1 MANPP
6 GMDEWLKYVD
16 ANARTPQEREQM
28 RADVYKRF
36 GVEPPKRKRGG
47 LAGLY
52 DRNKGLIQAA
62 VPTLAGML
70 IPGSALVSGAI
81 AGGLARGLDRPGKGG
96 IGLDLGQAAQGALT
110 GAALGQ
116 AGRYLGGKV
125 GVGPGAVPKVAAA
138 PAATTAPQDIP
149 AMLSDADYK
158 KFNVIGAD
166 KTAPSVAGNLANTVS
181 GTTPPA
187 GASKLAGLLKPEA
200 IGGIT
205 AGLGQAVGGYME
217 REAAGERLDFEKE
230 QRELEQQRANRLAQL
245 LAPMA
250 GAQAGMVGAQYGGYG
265 RMG

>member
-6 GMDEWLKYVD
+6 GLDAWLKYAD
-16 ANARTPQEREQM
+16 QTARTPEEREKM
-28 RADVYKRF
+28 RADIYARF
-36 GVEPPKRKRGG
+36 GVEAPKKKRGG

-62 VPTLAGML
+62 VPALAGML

-96 IGLDLGQAAQGALT
+96 VGLDFGQAAQGALT

-125 GVGPGAVPKVAAA
+125 GIGQGAVPKAASVAA
-138 PAATTAPQDIP
+138 QQP
-149 AMLSDADYK
+149 AMPYRAGASDAELVRMFPKED
-158 KFNVIGAD
+158 VA
-166 KTAPSVAGNLANTVS
+166 ASVAGGA
-181 GTTPPA
+181 TPPA

-217 REAAGERLDFEKE
+217 REAAGERLDFEEE
-230 QRELEQQRANRLAQL
+230 QRKLEQQRANRLAQL

-250 GAQAGMVGAQYGGYG
+250 GAQAGLVGSQYGGYG

>member
-6 GMDEWLKYVD
+6 GMDEWLKYAD
-16 ANARTPQEREQM
+16 ANARTPQEREKM

-125 GVGPGAVPKVAAA
+125 GIGQGAVPKAASVAA
-138 PAATTAPQDIP
+138 QQP
-149 AMLSDADYK
+149 AMPYRAGASDAELVRMFPKED
-158 KFNVIGAD
+158 V
-166 KTAPSVAGNLANTVS
+166 VAGAA
-181 GTTPPA
+181 GGAGGAGAPA

-217 REAAGERLDFEKE
+217 REAGLERLSFEEE
-230 QRELEQQRANRLAQL
+230 QRKLEQQRANRLAQL

>member
-6 GMDEWLKYVD
+6 GLDAWLKYAD
-16 ANARTPQEREQM
+16 QNARTPEEREKM
-28 RADVYKRF
+28 RADIYARF
-36 GVEPPKRKRGG
+36 GVEPPKKKRGG

-62 VPTLAGML
+62 IPTLAGML
-70 IPGSALVSGAI
+70 IPGVNAMVAGGL

-96 IGLDLGQAAQGALT
+96 VGLDLGQAAQGALT

-116 AGRYLGGKV
+116 AGRYLGGKM
-125 GVGPGAVPKVAAA
+125 GVGPGAVPKAATGATGGYSPEFTSAGRSANDVAAMQQLGA
-138 PAATTAPQDIP
+138 GSTTA
-149 AMLSDADYK
+149 S
-158 KFNVIGAD
+158 VGS
-166 KTAPSVAGNLANTVS
+166 TSVPSS
-181 GTTPPA
+181 MA
-187 GASKLAGLLKPEA
+187 GASKLSALLKPEA

-205 AGLGQAVGGYME
+205 AGAGQALGGYME
-217 REAAGERLDFEKE
+217 REAAGERLDFERE

-250 GAQAGMVGAQYGGYG
+250 GAQAGLVGSQYGGYG

>member
-1 MANPP
+1 MANQAAI
-6 GMDEWLKYVD
+6 DSWLKYVD
-16 ANARTPQEREQM
+16 QTARTPEERERM

-36 GVEPPKRKRGG
+36 GVEPPKKKRGG

-62 VPTLAGML
+62 IPTLAGML
-70 IPGSALVSGAI
+70 IPGVNAMVAGGL

-96 IGLDLGQAAQGALT
+96 VGLDLGQAAQGALT

-116 AGRYLGGKV
+116 AGRYLGGKM
-125 GVGPGAVPKVAAA
+125 GVGPGAVPKAA
-138 PAATTAPQDIP
+138 PTAAPQRVLDP
-149 AMLSDADYK
+149 SRGGYVDVGGTVDA
-158 KFNVIGAD
+158 AQ
-166 KTAPSVAGNLANTVS
+166 AP
-181 GTTPPA
+181 
-187 GASKLAGLLKPEA
+187 SKLAGLLKPEA

-230 QRELEQQRANRLAQL
+230 QRKLEEERANRLAQL

-250 GAQAGMVGAQYGGYG
+250 GAQAGLVGSQYGGYG